1 MTRAPKL
8 SVGLPVYNGQTYLA
22 ESIEALLG
30 QSYEDFEL
38 IISDNASTDDTADI
52 CHRYEKDDPRIRYFR
67 QEHNIGGAPNHNFLV
82 AQARGELFKWA
93 SHDDLYGRDLLKR
106 CVDALEEFP
115 HVILAHSWT
124 ALIDASGAI
133 TKAVRY
139 GLATSSPSAPERF
152 RSILY
157 EVGGDDDGGVIRMD
171 VLRRAPLLASYYHS
185 DRTQVAGM
193 ALYGPFYHVPDW
205 LYFRRDHDER
215 AKWAFKTARSWCA
228 NLDPRRADALR
239 NPALRLY
246 AEYIWGYVSAIHGAP
261 LSPAD
266 KREVLPAPG
275 PLAVDQAQR
284 AARAAHVRAA
294 VRRRARFLA
303 QGGHTRTGEEAAM
316 SRYRL
321 PGRAPGPGWDCSATW
336 AGNIGNDASLEAML
350 KYLAADQPGAV
361 LDAMCAGRQ
370 TVRDC
375 YGVPAIALRW
385 LPRGQRQAASANRGG
400 GAQVRR
406 QGGDTV
412 A

>member
-1 MTRAPKL
+1 MMRAPKL
-8 SVGLPVYNGQTYLA
+8 SVGLPVYNGQAYLA

-52 CHRYEKDDPRIRYFR
+52 CYRYEKEDPRIRYFR
-67 QEHNIGGAPNHNFLV
+67 QKHNIGGAPNHNFLV

-124 ALIDASGAI
+124 ALIDASGTI

-152 RSILY
+152 RSLLY
-157 EVGGDDDGGVIRMD
+157 EVGGGDDGGVIRMD
-171 VLRRAPLLASYYHS
+171 VLRRAPQLASYYHS

-228 NLDPRRADALR
+228 NLDPQRADALR

-246 AEYIWGYVSAIHGAP
+246 AEYLWGYVSAIHGAP
-261 LSPAD
+261 LTNSD
-266 KREVLPAPG
+266 KRACYRHLARWLSTRLNGRPG
-275 PLAVDQAQR
+275 
-284 AARAAHVRAA
+284 
-294 VRRRARFLA
+294 RRAFEQPSADVPVSSLVVDI
-303 QGGHTRTGEEAAM
+303 
-316 SRYRL
+316 
-321 PGRAPGPGWDCSATW
+321 PGRAGKP
-336 AGNIGNDASLEAML
+336 L
-350 KYLAADQPGAV
+350 
-361 LDAMCAGRQ
+361 
-370 TVRDC
+370 
-375 YGVPAIALRW
+375 
-385 LPRGQRQAASANRGG
+385 
-400 GAQVRR
+400 
-406 QGGDTV
+406 
-412 A
+412 

>member
-1 MTRAPKL
+1 MTRVPKL
-8 SVGLPVYNGQTYLA
+8 SVGLPVYNGQNYLA

-115 HVILAHSWT
+115 RVILAHSWT

-152 RSILY
+152 RSMLY

-171 VLRRAPLLASYYHS
+171 VLRRAPLVGSYYHS

-205 LYFRRDHDER
+205 LYFEGIMTNGQNGRSRPPGPGVPTWTR
-215 AKWAFKTARSWCA
+215 AGPMRCATRPSACTPNTSGDTSARSTGLPCRPPTSARATGTWPAGCR
-228 NLDPRRADALR
+228 PRSTGG
-239 NPALRLY
+239 P
-246 AEYIWGYVSAIHGAP
+246 GGARP
-261 LSPAD
+261 SSRPPTCPFPRSRWTYPD
-266 KREVLPAPG
+266 GRGSRCEPLPAPG
-275 PLAVDQAQR
+275 AGA
-284 AARAAHVRAA
+284 
-294 VRRRARFLA
+294 
-303 QGGHTRTGEEAAM
+303 
-316 SRYRL
+316 
-321 PGRAPGPGWDCSATW
+321 GPRVDCSATW
-336 AGNIGNDASLEAML
+336 ARGISATT
-350 KYLAADQPGAV
+350 P
-361 LDAMCAGRQ
+361 
-370 TVRDC
+370 
-375 YGVPAIALRW
+375 RW
-385 LPRGQRQAASANRGG
+385 RPC
-400 GAQVRR
+400 
-406 QGGDTV
+406 
-412 A
+412 